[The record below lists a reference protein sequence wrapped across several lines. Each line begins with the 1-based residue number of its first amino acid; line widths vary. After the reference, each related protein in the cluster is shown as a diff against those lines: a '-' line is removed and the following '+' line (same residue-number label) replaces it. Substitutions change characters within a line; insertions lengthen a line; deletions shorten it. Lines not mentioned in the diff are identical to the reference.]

1 MSRHGKSRKVGKLLK
16 RRILGL
22 AIFTMTTAKA
32 FTVQKMKKWQKNG
45 PARTDLKESR
55 TSGDDY

>member
-45 PARTDLKESR
+45 PARTEGMGL
-55 TSGDDY
+55 